1 MTLIHTKSN
10 IIITKQQISN
20 MDNINVNQQKKR
32 PDRHGANNPMFGRSH
47 SQQSKNLMSQAAT
60 LRNQQYKKAL
70 DSLHHVSMDEFL
82 SNNPSVKEYIKLLAN
97 KIIKEEIDK
106 VVWKK
111 QNQRIQIPNSWD

>member
-1 MTLIHTKSN
+1 
-10 IIITKQQISN
+10 